1 MIILNIIGNFVR
13 HILGTIVEIINYYIP
28 NCVGRQHFND
38 IMRFIGFIIG
48 LLYIQALAVF
58 NYEISL
64 KILCT
69 KKKKRKKKKK
79 KKQNVHFS
87 HYLSIKVALGAPRNL
102 GLYRIWK

>member
-1 MIILNIIGNFVR
+1 VATNRNNKKKKSDSFVCMIILNIIGNFVR

-58 NYEISL
+58 IM
-64 KILCT
+64 K
-69 KKKKRKKKKK
+69 
-79 KKQNVHFS
+79 S
-87 HYLSIKVALGAPRNL
+87 H
-102 GLYRIWK
+102 